1 MIKRK
6 TKLLVI
12 QFLIFFTAILLI
24 YLTYYQKQDDQTKNF
39 EKNKII
45 ETKTDDKKN
54 FFEDVQYRGVDLNG
68 NRFVIESKTAEF
80 EAENPNDIFMYKM
93 LGYFYFK
100 DGSVLRIQ
108 SDRGRYNNE
117 TQDTEFKDNIIAE
130 HRDNVLYSDNI
141 DYLNSKGLLKIYGN
155 IRGNTDKGQIL
166 ADTLNYDLK
175 KETLSISM
183 FDNDLIDVKVKNN
196 EKRFQNNKI

>member
-183 FDNDLIDVKVKNN
+183 FDNDLIDVKVK
-196 EKRFQNNKI
+196 K

>member
-68 NRFVIESKTAEF
+68 NRFIIESKTAEF
-80 EAENPNDIFMYKM
+80 DAEKPNDIFMYKM

-155 IRGNTDKGQIL
+155 IRGNTEKGQIL

-183 FDNDLIDVKVKNN
+183 FDNDLIDVK
-196 EKRFQNNKI
+196 EKK

>member
-130 HRDNVLYSDNI
+130 HKDNVLYSDNI

-183 FDNDLIDVKVKNN
+183 FDNDLIDVKVK
-196 EKRFQNNKI
+196 K

>member
-1 MIKRK
+1 VIKRK

-68 NRFVIESKTAEF
+68 NRFIIESKTAEF
-80 EAENPNDIFMYKM
+80 DAENPNDIFMYKM

-183 FDNDLIDVKVKNN
+183 FDNDLIDVKVK
-196 EKRFQNNKI
+196 K

>member
-12 QFLIFFTAILLI
+12 QFLIFFIAILLI
-24 YLTYYQKQDDQTKNF
+24 YLTYYQKQDDQIKNF
-39 EKNKII
+39 EKNKKI

-68 NRFVIESKTAEF
+68 NRFIIESKTAEF
-80 EAENPNDIFMYKM
+80 DAEKPNDIFMYKM

-183 FDNDLIDVKVKNN
+183 FDNDLIDVKVK
-196 EKRFQNNKI
+196 K

>member
-68 NRFVIESKTAEF
+68 NRFIIESKTAEF
-80 EAENPNDIFMYKM
+80 DAEKPNDIFMYKM

-155 IRGNTDKGQIL
+155 IRGNTEKGQIL

-183 FDNDLIDVKVKNN
+183 FDNDLIDVKVK
-196 EKRFQNNKI
+196 K

>member
-12 QFLIFFTAILLI
+12 QFLIFFIAILLI
-24 YLTYYQKQDDQTKNF
+24 YLTYYQKQNDQIKNF

-80 EAENPNDIFMYKM
+80 DAENPNDIFMYKM

-183 FDNDLIDVKVKNN
+183 FDNDLIDVKVK
-196 EKRFQNNKI
+196 K

>member
-1 MIKRK
+1 VIKRK

-80 EAENPNDIFMYKM
+80 DAENPNDIFMYKM

-183 FDNDLIDVKVKNN
+183 FDNDLIDVKVK
-196 EKRFQNNKI
+196 K

>member
-80 EAENPNDIFMYKM
+80 DAENPNDIFMYKM
-93 LGYFYFK
+93 LGYFYF
-100 DGSVLRIQ
+100 
-108 SDRGRYNNE
+108 
-117 TQDTEFKDNIIAE
+117 
-130 HRDNVLYSDNI
+130 
-141 DYLNSKGLLKIYGN
+141 
-155 IRGNTDKGQIL
+155 
-166 ADTLNYDLK
+166 
-175 KETLSISM
+175 
-183 FDNDLIDVKVKNN
+183 
-196 EKRFQNNKI
+196 

>member
-12 QFLIFFTAILLI
+12 QFLIFFIAILLI
-24 YLTYYQKQDDQTKNF
+24 YLTYYQNQNDQIKNF
-39 EKNKII
+39 EKNKKI

-80 EAENPNDIFMYKM
+80 DAENPNDIFMYKM

-183 FDNDLIDVKVKNN
+183 FDNDLIDVKVK
-196 EKRFQNNKI
+196 K

>member
-54 FFEDVQYRGVDLNG
+54 FSEDVQYRGVDLNG
-68 NRFVIESKTAEF
+68 NRFIIESKTAEF
-80 EAENPNDIFMYKM
+80 DAENPNDIFMYKM

-183 FDNDLIDVKVKNN
+183 FDNDLIDVKVK
-196 EKRFQNNKI
+196 K

>member
-68 NRFVIESKTAEF
+68 NRFTIESKTAEF
-80 EAENPNDIFMYKM
+80 DAENPNDIFMYKM

-183 FDNDLIDVKVKNN
+183 FDNDLIDVKVK
-196 EKRFQNNKI
+196 K

>member
-54 FFEDVQYRGVDLNG
+54 FFEDVQYRGVDLIG
-68 NRFVIESKTAEF
+68 LRFIIESKTAEF
-80 EAENPNDIFMYKM
+80 DAENPNDIFMYKM

-183 FDNDLIDVKVKNN
+183 FDNDLIDVKVK
-196 EKRFQNNKI
+196 K

>member
-68 NRFVIESKTAEF
+68 NRFIIESKTAEF
-80 EAENPNDIFMYKM
+80 DA
-93 LGYFYFK
+93 
-100 DGSVLRIQ
+100 
-108 SDRGRYNNE
+108 
-117 TQDTEFKDNIIAE
+117 DTEFKDNIIAE

-183 FDNDLIDVKVKNN
+183 FDNDLIDVKVK
-196 EKRFQNNKI
+196 K

>member
-68 NRFVIESKTAEF
+68 NRFIIESKTAEF
-80 EAENPNDIFMYKM
+80 DAENPNDIFMYKM

-183 FDNDLIDVKVKNN
+183 FDNDLIDVKVK
-196 EKRFQNNKI
+196 K

>member
-68 NRFVIESKTAEF
+68 NRFIIESKTAEF
-80 EAENPNDIFMYKM
+80 DAEKPNDIFMYKM

-183 FDNDLIDVKVKNN
+183 FDNDLIDVKVK
-196 EKRFQNNKI
+196 K

>member
-12 QFLIFFTAILLI
+12 QFLIFFIAILLI
-24 YLTYYQKQDDQTKNF
+24 YLTYYQNQNDQIKNF

-80 EAENPNDIFMYKM
+80 DAENPNDIFMYKM

-183 FDNDLIDVKVKNN
+183 FDNDLIDVKVK
-196 EKRFQNNKI
+196 K

>member
-68 NRFVIESKTAEF
+68 NRFIIESKTAEF
-80 EAENPNDIFMYKM
+80 DAENPNDIFMDKM

-183 FDNDLIDVKVKNN
+183 FDNDLIDVKVK
-196 EKRFQNNKI
+196 K

>member
-80 EAENPNDIFMYKM
+80 DAENPNDIFMYKM

-183 FDNDLIDVKVKNN
+183 FDNDLIDVKVK
-196 EKRFQNNKI
+196 K

>member
-12 QFLIFFTAILLI
+12 QFLIFFIAILLI

-68 NRFVIESKTAEF
+68 NRFIIESKTAEF
-80 EAENPNDIFMYKM
+80 DAENPNDIFMYKM

-117 TQDTEFKDNIIAE
+117 TQDTEFKDNIIAQ

-183 FDNDLIDVKVKNN
+183 FDNDLIDVKVK
-196 EKRFQNNKI
+196 K

>member
-68 NRFVIESKTAEF
+68 NRFIIESKTAEF
-80 EAENPNDIFMYKM
+80 DAENPNDIFMYKM

-117 TQDTEFKDNIIAE
+117 TQDTEFKDNIIAQ

-183 FDNDLIDVKVKNN
+183 FDNDLIDVKVK
-196 EKRFQNNKI
+196 K